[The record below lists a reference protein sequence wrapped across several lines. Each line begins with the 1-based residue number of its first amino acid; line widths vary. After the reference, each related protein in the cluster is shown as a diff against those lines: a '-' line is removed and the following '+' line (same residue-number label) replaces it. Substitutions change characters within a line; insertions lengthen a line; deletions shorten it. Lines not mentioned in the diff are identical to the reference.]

1 MATPIISYIG
11 LSVFLLEL
19 IINGFLLFTLSKRW
33 KETKITVVA
42 LLSGAYLLFIIFL
55 IVEFLF
61 YLVNFEDPVGFYLK
75 EGNVIVSLFPFFG
88 GISAGF
94 FMLFIDYFEN
104 ERIDTIHGFVYGAF
118 FGAFILN
125 IMYQLILPEIFTLIK
140 ITELPT
146 ALDPNTLIL
155 LFLSFLFST
164 NFPLSYFVIYVIVVT
179 LKSLVGIKRNITD
192 EVQKKQ
198 VSLMQLTIIFYYFVT
213 LVVVAGAYQLATLM
227 DPVTLVF
234 LRHIAPH
241 ITVIIGGIMIYKA
254 YATAPVGFLQYQ
266 KIEKLMVI
274 NRSGLL
280 LYSYDFESSGEDER
294 SRDVLFSGGVV
305 ALLNLFTEMIHS
317 KNINVIQFQDKK
329 IMLSHSENF
338 VVFLVVDR
346 ITSFLWSALDSF
358 SNMFNLKYG
367 LDDQEYSVVQKNIF
381 KDAEILLMIA
391 FGRQ

>member
-1 MATPIISYIG
+1 MAPPIISYIG

-42 LLSGAYLLFIIFL
+42 LLSGAYLLFIIFI

-61 YLVNFEDPVGFYLK
+61 YLVNFKDPVAFYLQ

-118 FGAFILN
+118 FGAFLLN
-125 IMYQLILPEIFTLIK
+125 IMYQLILPEIFTLVQ

-146 ALDPNTLIL
+146 ALKPNTLIL
-155 LFLSFLFST
+155 FFLNFLFST
-164 NFPLSYFVIYVIVVT
+164 NFPASYFVIYVIVVT

-198 VSLMQLTIIFYYFVT
+198 VSLMQLTIILYYFVT
-213 LVVVAGAYQLATLM
+213 LVVVAGAYQLASLM

-280 LYSYDFESSGEDER
+280 LYSYDFESSDEDR
-294 SRDVLFSGGVV
+294 GRDVLFSGGVV
-305 ALLNLFTEMIHS
+305 ALLNLFTEMIQT
-317 KNINVIQFQDKK
+317 KNINVIQFQDMK
-329 IMLSHSENF
+329 IMLSHSENL

-367 LDDQEYSVVQKNIF
+367 LDDQEYSVVQKNVF
-381 KDAEILLMIA
+381 KDADILLMIA

>member
-1 MATPIISYIG
+1 MALPIISYIG

-19 IINGFLLFTLSKRW
+19 IINGILFYTLSKRW
-33 KETKITVVA
+33 KETRITAVA
-42 LLSGAYLLFIIFL
+42 LLSGAYLLFIIFI

-104 ERIDTIHGFVYGAF
+104 ERIDTIHGFVYGTF

-125 IMYQLILPEIFTLIK
+125 IMYQLILPEIFTLIQ

-146 ALDPNTLIL
+146 ALEPNTLIL

-213 LVVVAGAYQLATLM
+213 LIVVAGAYQLATLM
-227 DPVTLVF
+227 DSVTLVF

-241 ITVIIGGIMIYKA
+241 ITVIIGGIMIYKG

-280 LYSYDFESSGEDER
+280 LYSYDFESSDEDER

-305 ALLNLFTEMIHS
+305 ALLNLFSEMIHS
-317 KNINVIQFQDKK
+317 KNIKVVQFQDKI

-367 LDDQEYSVVQKNIF
+367 LDDQEYSVVQKNVF
-381 KDAEILLMIA
+381 KDAELLLMIA